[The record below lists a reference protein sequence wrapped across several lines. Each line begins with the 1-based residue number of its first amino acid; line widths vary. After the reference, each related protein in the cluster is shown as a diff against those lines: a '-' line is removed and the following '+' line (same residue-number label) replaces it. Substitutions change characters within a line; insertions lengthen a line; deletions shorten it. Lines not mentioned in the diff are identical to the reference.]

1 MPYGSMINPYAIIG
15 VLLGLITT
23 FTTGAL
29 IGYRYADN
37 SAEVVA
43 KNTLLSQ
50 RDKVISELQSAVER
64 NQAINK
70 QYAEEI
76 AQTGAAVEQLK
87 KVVDDYAEEAANNSC
102 LLDSTA
108 VERLRSIG
116 SSIPAGRPRKDH
128 HP

>member
-1 MPYGSMINPYAIIG
+1 MINPYAIIG
-15 VLLGLITT
+15 VLRGLITT
-23 FTTGAL
+23 FTTGAW

-50 RDKVISELQSAVER
+50 RDKVISELQSAGER

-76 AQTGAAVEQLK
+76 AQTDAAVEQLK

-116 SSIPAGRPRKDH
+116 PPIPAGRPRKDH
-128 HP
+128 PP